1 MQMLRRPVVRFLAA
15 VAVAGGLTACGEN
28 GPSGPFDPAGTTA
41 DVSTVQG
48 MFTSESFTSFSAAS
62 SDIDAVTSGALSA
75 SIGAVQGGA
84 GAAHGPLA
92 DAPAL
97 ARKLAAILPG
107 SPASGF
113 SASSGNIPATALGK
127 TFVYSTA
134 DGHWVVSD
142 RTGAPTDGVRFVLY
156 AVDPLTHQPV
166 TPLSETGYVD
176 VIDHSGTSS
185 VDVRVVAVSGTTTFI
200 DYRVT
205 ASGGTSGGT
214 IRVQGFISDLTD
226 RADFDLKAGISFN
239 GSTGSITLDY
249 DLQVPTRDI
258 TIQFTLHAD
267 SFTTT
272 GADGSLSLLMQGPH
286 GKVEMNGNFTAT
298 GGTLAVKVNGAAFA
312 TVTLDGN
319 FNPTVTGSTGE
330 PLTDQERQAL
340 EQITAIAGGAFEMIN
355 QLLAPAN
362 ALISL

>member
-15 VAVAGGLTACGEN
+15 VALTGALGACGEN

-41 DVSTVQG
+41 DVATVQG
-48 MFTSESFTSFSAAS
+48 MFTSESFNSFSAAS

-75 SIGAVQGGA
+75 SISAVQSGA
-84 GAAHGPLA
+84 AAHGPLA

-97 ARKLAAILPG
+97 ARTLSAILPG
-107 SPASGF
+107 STASGF
-113 SASSGNIPATALGK
+113 SASSGSIPATALGK

-176 VIDHSGTSS
+176 IIDHSGTSS
-185 VDVRVVAVSGTTTFI
+185 VDVRVLAVSGTTTFI
-200 DYRVT
+200 DYHVT

-226 RADFDLKAGISFN
+226 RADFDLKAGVSFN
-239 GSTGSITLDY
+239 GTTGSITLDY
-249 DLQVPTRDI
+249 DLQIPTRDV

-267 SFTTT
+267 SFSTA

-286 GKVEMNGNFTAT
+286 GKVQMDGDFTST
-298 GGTLAVKVNGAAFA
+298 GGTLAVEVNGAAFA
-312 TVTLDGN
+312 TITLDAS

-340 EQITAIAGGAFEMIN
+340 EQITRVAGGAFEMIN

-362 ALISL
+362 ALIAL